1 MMRKILPIL
10 LAVLVYLT
18 PLYPIYAL
26 TSATAPADLKRDRAL
41 ELKNKALEKREEL
54 REKKDEKIA
63 SLKDKM
69 ASRSAALKAKL
80 AKFKDKA
87 KAKRVENINNNL
99 NTINKRRTETM
110 AMSLEKMSQILKKLK
125 TRIEAGSAAGEDVSV
140 LNNASVIAEFE
151 VKWSE
156 ADAALKAQMEK
167 EYLIDVNK
175 ESTVKEDSTNARNS
189 LRADL
194 KSIHAKI
201 VEAKQALSNVIP
213 TAAIS
218 IKGGNNGSQ

>member
-1 MMRKILPIL
+1 MRKILPIL
-10 LAVLVYLT
+10 LVASFYLT
-18 PLYPIYAL
+18 PLYPVYAL
-26 TSATAPADLKRDRAL
+26 TDSATSPADLKRDRAL

-54 REKKDEKIA
+54 KEKKDEKIA

-99 NTINKRRTETM
+99 NIINKRRTE
-110 AMSLEKMSQILKKLK
+110 AMTKSLEMMSQILNKLK
-125 TRIEAGSAAGEDVSV
+125 TKVEAGSQAGTDVSE
-140 LNNASVIAEFE
+140 LNNAIAEFE
-151 VKWSE
+151 VKWQE

-201 VEAKQALSNVIP
+201 VEARQALSKAIQ
-213 TAAIS
+213 TAVS
-218 IKGGNNGSQ
+218 QMKGGINGTQ